1 MGRSISGTDEASI
14 QFIPA
19 QEGWL
24 ALFEETTLNGVEI
37 HAEPVIAWCLA
48 ARPASESM
56 GSVAFGQAVV
66 GAGPWVEKGD
76 PEEVTHFFALVR
88 EDQLDE
94 DLREDLRRNARR
106 SRESILAMAEQNR
119 VLRGQGHTSWMRDR
133 RTMLRTMRMQRRAE
147 ASAS

>member
-1 MGRSISGTDEASI
+1 MTRHANEADEAST

-24 ALFEETTLNGVEI
+24 ALFEETTPEGVEI
-37 HAEPVIAWCLA
+37 HAEPVIAWCLSARSA
-48 ARPASESM
+48 AASM

-66 GAGPWVEKGD
+66 GAGPWVDKAD

-94 DLREDLRRNARR
+94 ELREDLRRNARR

-119 VLRGQGHTSWMRDR
+119 ALRGQGHASWMRDR
-133 RTMLRTMRMQRRAE
+133 RTMLRTVRMQRRVE
-147 ASAS
+147 AASS